1 MKKFILAVLFTLSA
15 LVYSEDIR
23 LSDMYNNKGP
33 WSVVIAESRST
44 SGATVVL
51 VGNPYKEIRTVDID
65 NPSGDMYFYKDL
77 TFLKSD
83 GGDLDFI
90 RVELPKDSVKPSVTT
105 YSSLKEIYKNWE
117 RMALVS
123 KSNNGDDEVIGI
135 FNKKAYKDIKV
146 FNKGNNT
153 IVKYFDVYFIFDK
166 GDCEF
171 KDASAWN

>member
-1 MKKFILAVLFTLSA
+1 MKKFVLAVLFTLSA

-33 WSVVIAESRST
+33 WSIVIAESRST

-77 TFLKSD
+77 TFVKSD
-83 GGDLDFI
+83 GEELDFI
-90 RVELPKDSVKPSVTT
+90 RVEVPKGSLKTTATT
-105 YSSLKEIYKNWE
+105 YSSLKEIYKNWDK
-117 RMALVS
+117 MALVS
-123 KSNNGDDEVIGI
+123 KSNNGEEEVIGV
-135 FNKKAYKDIKV
+135 FNKAAYKDIKV
-146 FNKGNNT
+146 FNKGDNT
-153 IVKYFDVYFIFDK
+153 IVKYFNVYFIFDK

-171 KDASAWN
+171 KDATAWN

>member
-1 MKKFILAVLFTLSA
+1 MKKFILAVLFALSA
-15 LVYSEDIR
+15 LIYSETIK
-23 LSDMYNNKGP
+23 LSDIYNNKGP
-33 WSVVIAESRST
+33 WSVVIAETKST
-44 SGATVVL
+44 SGATVIL
-51 VGNPYKEIRTVDID
+51 TGNPYKEIRTVDMD

-77 TFLKSD
+77 TFVKSD
-83 GGDLDFI
+83 GGELDFI
-90 RVELPKDSVKPSVTT
+90 KTEVAKDSLKSSVTT
-105 YSSLKEIYKNWE
+105 YSSLKEIYKNWD

-123 KSNNGDDEVIGI
+123 KSNGGEDEVIGI
-135 FNKKAYKDIKV
+135 FNKKAYKDIQV